1 MYIVQQEEGL
11 PRALTPM
18 TKSSDVKPNGVKWG
32 DVIVMSD
39 DVTGMSDYTVITIT
53 ECFLGTRHICMY

>member
-1 MYIVQQEEGL
+1 M

-39 DVTGMSDYTVITIT
+39 DVTGMSGYTVITIT